1 MKERLYW
8 KNLAAAGCFVGTVAE
23 FGTIIRQARKETCML
38 KIFKYL
44 KDFKWSVLAIIALL
58 IVQAYCDLALP
69 QYTADI
75 VDVGIGQKGIEG
87 AVPERLRESTYKSL
101 AMLLT
106 GEERE
111 RMASAYE
118 QAEDGSYLF
127 RGTEEEKEALNEG
140 MGMAMLLVSMMESGE
155 AGAYGMPGTG
165 AEAALESGAE
175 AGDTSAAPESGVE
188 AGGMS
193 AVPEG
198 GVEAGGMSAVPES
211 VVTLTDEQLLAIR
224 EQLLQSLGES
234 GETAVTQRAILF
246 VQQEYEA
253 LGMDLARV
261 QRNYLYRTGGMMLAY
276 SVVMMATAILV
287 GLLAARLGAKLGLNL
302 RERVFTK
309 VVSFSHAEMEQFSTA
324 SLITR
329 STNDIQQVQ
338 MVVVMM
344 LRMVVYA
351 PIIGVGGVVKV
362 LRTRTGMGWII
373 VVAVALIMALVAVLM
388 AVAMPK
394 FKKMQTLVDRMNL
407 VSREILTGVSV
418 IRAFSR
424 EKFEEERFDRAN
436 KDLMQTQLFTNRV
449 MNVMMP
455 VMMLIM
461 NGISIMI
468 VWFGA
473 KGIDLG
479 NLMVGD
485 MLAFITYT
493 MQIVMSFLMLTMISV
508 MLPRAG
514 VAAGRIEEVINTRA
528 SVTDREEVQD
538 DRLKS
543 AGGVVAF
550 EDVSF
555 RYPGADE
562 DALEHLNF
570 IARPGETTAI
580 IGSTGCGKST
590 LLNLIPRFYDVTAGR
605 ITIDGVDIREISQ
618 HRLRSLLG
626 YVPQK
631 AVLFSGDI
639 ASNLKFG
646 GGWKEGVPEISDGQ
660 MKEAAE
666 IAQATEFIESKPD
679 GYHSEISQGGTNV
692 SGGQKQRLS
701 IARAIAKAPKIF
713 LFDDSFSAL
722 DYKTDVT
729 LRKALREK
737 TAEATVLIVAQ
748 RISTILHADQIIVLD
763 EGRIA
768 GMGTHSQLLQECEA
782 YREIAKSQLSE
793 AELEGGA
800 AV

>member
-1 MKERLYW
+1 
-8 KNLAAAGCFVGTVAE
+8 
-23 FGTIIRQARKETCML
+23 ML

-58 IVQAYCDLALP
+58 IAQAYCDLALP

-75 VDVGIGQKGIEG
+75 VDVGIGQKGIEN
-87 AVPERLRESTYKSL
+87 AAPERMRETTYNAL
-101 AMLLT
+101 AMFMT
-106 GEERE
+106 QEEKAL
-111 RMASAYE
+111 MASAYV
-118 QAEDGSYLF
+118 QAEDGSYTLHADKET
-127 RGTEEEKEALNEG
+127 TEQLKES
-140 MGMAMLLVSMMESGE
+140 MGIPIFIVSMINADM
-155 AGAYGMPGTG
+155 TG
-165 AEAALESGAE
+165 GFPEAAAGSADAAGSGDGMQDFQAFAE
-175 AGDTSAAPESGVE
+175 MLRAG
-188 AGGMS
+188 
-193 AVPEG
+193 
-198 GVEAGGMSAVPES
+198 
-211 VVTLTDEQLLAIR
+211 LTDEQVLQLR
-224 EQLLQSLGES
+224 EQILERLGDT
-234 GETAVTQRAILF
+234 GDTLILQRALLF
-246 VQQEYEA
+246 VQEEYES
-253 LGMDLARV
+253 LGVDIGKI
-261 QRNYLYRTGGMMLAY
+261 QTDYLLRTGGMMLAY

-287 GLLAARLGAKLGLNL
+287 GLLASRVGAKLGLNL

-338 MVVVMM
+338 MVAVMM

-362 LRTRTGMGWII
+362 LNTRTGMGWII
-373 VVAVALIMALVAVLM
+373 AVAVVLILSLVCVLM
-388 AVAMPK
+388 AIAMPK

-407 VSREILTGVSV
+407 VSREILTGVPV

-424 EKFEEERFDRAN
+424 EKFEEERFDGAN
-436 KDLMQTQLFTNRV
+436 RDLMRTQLFTNRV
-449 MNVMMP
+449 MNIMMP

-514 VAAGRIEEVINTRA
+514 VAAGRIEEVIHTPA
-528 SVTDREEVQD
+528 SVRDREEVQD
-538 DRLKS
+538 ERL
-543 AGGVVAF
+543 AQARGEVAF

-562 DALEHLNF
+562 DALQNLTF
-570 IARPGETTAI
+570 TARPGETTAI

-590 LLNLIPRFYDVTAGR
+590 LLNLIPRFYDVTGGR
-605 ITIDGVDIREISQ
+605 ITIDGVDIREVSQ

-631 AVLFSGDI
+631 GVLFSGDI

-646 GGWKEGVPEISDGQ
+646 GEDISDS
-660 MKEAAE
+660 MMEEAART
-666 IAQATEFIESKPD
+666 AQASEFIESKPE

-701 IARAIAKAPKIF
+701 IARAIAKSPKVF

-722 DYKTDVT
+722 DYKTDVA
-729 LRKALREK
+729 LRRALREK
-737 TAEATVLIVAQ
+737 TADATVIIVAQ

-763 EGRIA
+763 EGKIA
-768 GMGTHSQLLQECEA
+768 GIGTHDCLLQECAA

-793 AELEGGA
+793 AELEGGMA
-800 AV
+800 G